1 MFVAVYAVPGR
12 TSLPETRRGG
22 MNRANRL
29 TAILDLLAV
38 RGDVSV
44 EELAERFDASAATIR
59 RDLDSLSERRLLTR
73 THGGAVAQSVAY
85 ELPIRYKSHQRTSQ
99 KERIAQAASALVS
112 PGAVVGLSGGT
123 TTTAIATALAAREDL
138 AEQGLTVVTNA
149 VNIAAQLATRPD
161 FKVVVTGGVIHSR
174 SYELVG
180 PFVEQLLAGV
190 SLDIAFIGVNALST
204 SGVATT
210 HDEREAAVNR
220 MMASRARRAV
230 IVADS
235 SKVGAS
241 AFASVGGS
249 DLFPTLLTDDGLAP
263 DDRRALRDAG
273 YEVVLAD

>member
-1 MFVAVYAVPGR
+1 
-12 TSLPETRRGG
+12 

-241 AFASVGGS
+241 AFAAVGGS

-263 DDRRALRDAG
+263 DDRNALREAG